1 MRGVETSRFEGATEL
16 LLAGEPALNAFTR
29 VFAEGLGESLDLA
42 RFRRLFAKEA
52 GRAAGARDHMRL
64 LTHLLIL
71 DKEALILAWLKRT
84 IKQGALFDA
93 YAARVTSF
101 VDVHPDGSL
110 GDSASD
116 VREMDYEAVTFVRFQ
131 AHDPRSGSV
140 EEAVETFGKKGIVAS
155 LWSDIADDVHRRK
168 QAAKK
173 VAAAPRAAARPK
185 ERVLCFASYG
195 KVHMGSRPAMMC
207 DDRFSSDDKGAVFL
221 VADGSGPTYGGYHV
235 PIAMDAA
242 ISAVK
247 RVTAGA
253 AEAGVEARLRAGMG
267 AAEALLN
274 EDRRAYEQRLAAA
287 LARGGDEQRAV
298 LEASIEHARERF
310 GRPLDS
316 LLHHTMSMTA
326 VHVHQRSLAVAQ
338 IGSCRAYRARGGAL
352 ELLASDHLLATVS
365 GDPMMAELHP
375 DVCTR
380 VLGTG
385 AEIEYRTCDVRG
397 GDVLVLLGARAWRAL
412 SPEMVGDAIEVN
424 GGSASAIVDR
434 LASRIRWSVE
444 GSAALLAVVVD
455 ESSA

>member
-1 MRGVETSRFEGATEL
+1 METSRFEGATEQL
-16 LLAGEPALNAFTR
+16 LTDEPALNAFTR
-29 VFAEGLGESLDLA
+29 VFAEGVGDSLDLA

-140 EEAVETFGKKGIVAS
+140 EEAVETFGKKGIIAS
-155 LWSDIADDVHRRK
+155 LWSDIADDVYRRK
-168 QAAKK
+168 EAAKK
-173 VAAAPRAAARPK
+173 VAAAPRAAARPP
-185 ERVLCFASYG
+185 ERVLRFTSYG
-195 KVHMGSRPAMMC
+195 KVHVGSRPIVEC

-247 RVTAGA
+247 RETVGAVEAGA
-253 AEAGVEARLRAGMG
+253 EARLRAGMG
-267 AAEALLN
+267 AAAALLD
-274 EDRRAYEQRLAAA
+274 EDRRAYEQRFAAA
-287 LARGGDEQRAV
+287 LARVGGDRQRAA
-298 LEASIEHARERF
+298 LEASIEHARARF
-310 GRPLDS
+310 GRPVES
-316 LLHHTMSMTA
+316 FIHHAISVTA
-326 VHVHQRSLAVAQ
+326 VHVHRRSLAVAQ
-338 IGSCRAYRARGGAL
+338 IGSCRVYRARGGAI
-352 ELLASDHLLATVS
+352 ELLAPDHLLATVS
-365 GDPMMAELHP
+365 GDPMTAELHP

-380 VLGTG
+380 LLGMG
-385 AEIEYRTCDVRG
+385 SAEVDYRTYDVKG
-397 GDVLVLLGARAWRAL
+397 GDVLVLLGVRAWRAL
-412 SPEMVGDAIEVN
+412 SPEMVEDAIEVN

-434 LASRIRWSVE
+434 LMSRIRWSVE
-444 GSAALLAVVVD
+444 GSAAILAVVVD
-455 ESSA
+455 ESST